1 MSLTSY
7 RAAPSRVNQHNH
19 SKSGPKVR
27 KAERP
32 PRLIGAL
39 LATDVTKQ

>member
-7 RAAPSRVNQHNH
+7 RAAPSRDNQYRHPE
-19 SKSGPKVR
+19 SGPKVR

-39 LATDVTKQ
+39 LTTDVVKQ